1 MRRLLASMVAGISLS
16 LVTAQLSEAAVTPG
30 TKCSKVGATS
40 TTKGMKYTCVKKGS
54 KLVWSKGVSTVKPV
68 PATSAKPTPA
78 PTPTVAPTI
87 SQIPERSG
95 RKLCEIKQSA
105 SVFQET
111 PRTSSSK
118 NSGNV
123 SLWAKYSLT
132 RPNNFEQIVRSVQTD
147 FTKSYLGIAS
157 EVPAIDFYIDPDL
170 KAEANLLTQVNAVI
184 KVVQIE
190 YLFLERQFD
199 KPISVVFFTDWDWLE
214 KIHNEGGCSVVD
226 ASVRANKRL
235 DTAAGWA
242 TSDNSAL
249 YLNFSGSKRNDLVAG
264 TPGWLAAHEIFH
276 LIQFN
281 HFAQFAGRPPFSIPG
296 WFIEGGATLMSPLVL
311 GMDTSWLIQADN
323 QSAQQTDTK
332 SLLEDLSS
340 NSGRNYSLGP
350 IANEFLI
357 YLVGFNKYLSIWKEM
372 GKGKV
377 FANAFPDAT
386 GIELKEF
393 YAMFEEIRPTI
404 GIPIL

>member
-1 MRRLLASMVAGISLS
+1 MRRLLASMVAGMSLS

-40 TTKGMKYTCVKKGS
+40 TSKGMKYTCVKKGS
-54 KLVWSKGVSTVKPV
+54 KLIWSKGVSTVKPV
-68 PATSAKPTPA
+68 PVTSSKPTPK
-78 PTPTVAPTI
+78 PTPTAAPTI

-95 RKLCEIKQSA
+95 RKLCESMQST

-123 SLWAKYSLT
+123 SLWAKYSLS
-132 RPNNFEQIVRSVQTD
+132 RPNNFEQIASSVQTA
-147 FTKSYLGIAS
+147 FTKSYLGVATQA
-157 EVPAIDFYIDPDL
+157 PQIDFYIDPEL
-170 KAEANLLTQVNAVI
+170 KAEANLLAQINSII

-214 KIHNEGGCSVVD
+214 KLHIEGGCSVAD

-249 YLNFSGSKRNDLVAG
+249 YLNFSGSKRNDLVTG
-264 TPGWLAAHEIFH
+264 NPGWLAAHELFH

-296 WFIEGGATLMSPLVL
+296 WFTEGGATLMSPLVL
-311 GMDTSWLIQADN
+311 GMDTRWLIQADN
-323 QSAQQTDTK
+323 QSAQQIDSK
-332 SLLEDLSS
+332 SSLEDLSS

-357 YLVGFNKYLSIWKEM
+357 YLVGFNKYLAIWKEM

-386 GIELKEF
+386 GIELKDF